1 MKKEKHLKK
10 PLKKAKKEKQEK
22 KEEQERVEAEMQD
35 TGFEASQQTKTS
47 NVKKRKKDRRT
58 GSQRKKLKQ
67 EQ

>member
-1 MKKEKHLKK
+1 M
-10 PLKKAKKEKQEK
+10 KQEK
-22 KEEQERVEAEMQD
+22 KEEQERVEAEMKD